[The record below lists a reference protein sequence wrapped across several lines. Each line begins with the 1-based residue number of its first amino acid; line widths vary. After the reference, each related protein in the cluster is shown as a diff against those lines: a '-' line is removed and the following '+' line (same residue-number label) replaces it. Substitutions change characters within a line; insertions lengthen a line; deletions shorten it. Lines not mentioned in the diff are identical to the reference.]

1 LAIYKYAGLPIERFG
16 VQNPARFEIS
26 APPAPLANS
35 AMMSTLTTRCQWE
48 DEMVRERT
56 GHSPSYTM
64 TKKMK
69 SPRLH
74 THGCPRASLRDALLL
89 LTSLFTLST
98 KWMFWAYTG
107 NLFFRTGKGLSVYS
121 SFSPKIDLL
130 GKMFSCTAI
139 T

>member
-1 LAIYKYAGLPIERFG
+1 
-16 VQNPARFEIS
+16 
-26 APPAPLANS
+26 
-35 AMMSTLTTRCQWE
+35 
-48 DEMVRERT
+48 MVRERT
-56 GHSPSYTM
+56 GHSPSYGM

-69 SPRLH
+69 SLRLH

-89 LTSLFTLST
+89 LTSFTKGGAWKMFTLST